1 MNNFNINYIIHLLT
15 KTLVNIIGFK
25 KVYLYNFLI
34 SKFIF
39 NNFCY
44 SIYGVKLFNPN
55 FNDDTFRFCCG
66 GAYGHFLPNLLSKIQ
81 FKFRFVDIGANI
93 GIFSLCATKNKN
105 CEGIIAFEPA
115 DFIFDN
121 LSKNLFFFKKK
132 KIFKK
137 AISNYEKTGFLHI
150 NQKSSGSS
158 RLVEESREGR
168 SVSVVNY
175 KFIENILNSFSIN
188 YPLIIKVD
196 TEGNDE
202 VVLKELM
209 KIENINIKYIY
220 TELIHSKSSKENI
233 IDILKNFKLI
243 KEIKIHKK
251 VSDLLFEKIN

>member
-1 MNNFNINYIIHLLT
+1 MIKNFNINYIIHLIT
-15 KTLVNIIGFK
+15 KTLINIIRFK
-25 KVYLYNFLI
+25 KVYLYNYLI

-66 GAYGHFLPNLLSKIQ
+66 GAYGYFLPNFLSSIQ

-105 CEGIIAFEPA
+105 CEGIIAFEPS
-115 DFIFDN
+115 DIIFEN
-121 LSKNLFFFKKK
+121 LNKNLHFFKKK

-137 AISNYEKTGFLHI
+137 AISNYEKIGYLNI

-158 RLVEESREGR
+158 RLVEESSKGKT
-168 SVSVVNY
+168 VSVVNHIFL
-175 KFIENILNSFSIN
+175 KNIFNSFSID
-188 YPLIIKVD
+188 YPLIKVD

-202 VVLKELM
+202 LVLKELM
-209 KIENINIKYIY
+209 KIKNINIKYIY

-233 IDILKNFKLI
+233 SSILKNFKLI

-251 VSDLLFEKIN
+251 VSDLLFKRIN